1 MSACLFVGLGFGS
14 DARIL
19 VRQIYVVLDY
29 RGILCGFVDRFLDRA
44 PNAQEALATGL
55 SEFKRNQEEFE
66 VKYNFRFQEPDPE
79 FIKRYPRTMA
89 DTIKKKDT
97 SRKKK
102 REDAK
107 ARKEEERAKQ
117 VWSLTL
123 FFLPFYD

>member
-1 MSACLFVGLGFGS
+1 MSL
-14 DARIL
+14 
-19 VRQIYVVLDY
+19 
-29 RGILCGFVDRFLDRA
+29 LCGGEEDLEKDD
-44 PNAQEALATGL
+44 
-55 SEFKRNQEEFE
+55 EFKRNQEEFE

-117 VWSLTL
+117 VWSLTI
-123 FFLPFYD
+123 FSFPFYD

>member
-1 MSACLFVGLGFGS
+1 MGHEDQDHEEGGEEVEEEEDLEK
-14 DARIL
+14 D
-19 VRQIYVVLDY
+19 D
-29 RGILCGFVDRFLDRA
+29 
-44 PNAQEALATGL
+44 
-55 SEFKRNQEEFE
+55 EFKRNQEEFE

-117 VWSLTL
+117 VGSLTL
-123 FFLPFYD
+123 FISHCL